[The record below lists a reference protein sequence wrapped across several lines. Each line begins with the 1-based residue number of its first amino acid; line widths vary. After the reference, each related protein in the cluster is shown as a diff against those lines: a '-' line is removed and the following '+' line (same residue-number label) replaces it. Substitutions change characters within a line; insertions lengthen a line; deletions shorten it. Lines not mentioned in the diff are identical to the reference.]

1 MFANGLTCVSVEVPE
16 LCSRFTMKPNDLQY
30 IAVIISR
37 DSPPTRDNVGTYG
50 EFLIASYWQL
60 SRNFEKRPSAA
71 ACLCWDSLRRVIFM
85 YRIQGTRKYHNQP
98 KFPTKSTSVAHVFKI
113 FWDQSL
119 CATFFVTPSSLHF
132 EQHAAETT
140 FRHGDRHHIAQNSPF
155 GARLPSPNV
164 GFIPHTWHFCR
175 EKLNPHNMNH
185 TQSSCGHG
193 IHDAK
198 MGHPNISMVGF
209 PRQ

>member
-1 MFANGLTCVSVEVPE
+1 MFGLTCVSVEVPE

-85 YRIQGTRKYHNQP
+85 YCIQGTRKYHNQP
-98 KFPTKSTSVAHVFKI
+98 KFPTKSTSVAHVLSFFLRSKPLRHI
-113 FWDQSL
+113 FCHPFLSTSW
-119 CATFFVTPSSLHF
+119 ATCGRNHLWTWRSSSNCPEFTVWGPASIPQCWFHTPYLAF
-132 EQHAAETT
+132 
-140 FRHGDRHHIAQNSPF
+140 
-155 GARLPSPNV
+155 L
-164 GFIPHTWHFCR
+164 
-175 EKLNPHNMNH
+175 
-185 TQSSCGHG
+185 
-193 IHDAK
+193 
-198 MGHPNISMVGF
+198 
-209 PRQ
+209 